1 MFPRDENPSIGRE
14 PVNLRGVLPGSDQLS
29 PDVSEG
35 GIQLPRLRVG
45 ATIREIWFELSYNLV
60 FHS

>member
-29 PDVSEG
+29 PDVSERNSTPS
-35 GIQLPRLRVG
+35 LTRR